1 MTSPFALTLV
11 STERKQRSAA
21 TVLVVFQAREPPLLE
36 HHARARVVFEPEA
49 DSEVSFL
56 SGNIFLP
63 PLDSN
68 KESPVLLEHK
78 PETKNMV
85 FTYLNNDEEEEIEL
99 QQKSSIATDM
109 IED

>member
-1 MTSPFALTLV
+1 MEWDPSNNVFPENDINSEIETDINFSDQLIT
-11 STERKQRSAA
+11 TEAGTKNKDI
-21 TVLVVFQAREPPLLE
+21 
-36 HHARARVVFEPEA
+36 FEPE
-49 DSEVSFL
+49 DNSEVIFL
-56 SGNIFLP
+56 SENIFLP

-109 IED
+109 IEDI